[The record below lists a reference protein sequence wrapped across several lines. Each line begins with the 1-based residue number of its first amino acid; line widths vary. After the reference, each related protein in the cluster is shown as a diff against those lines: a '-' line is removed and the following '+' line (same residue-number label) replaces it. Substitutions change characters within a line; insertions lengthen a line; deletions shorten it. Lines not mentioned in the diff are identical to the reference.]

1 MLKKCS
7 GDHKNLISISKQG
20 LSVFPYRAESSGQ
33 IFIINNAISASPV
46 KHPLML
52 L

>member
-1 MLKKCS
+1 MLDKCS
-7 GDHKNLISISKQG
+7 GDHKNLISISEQG
-20 LSVFPYRAESSGQ
+20 LSLFPYYVESSGQ
-33 IFIINNAISASPV
+33 IFIIDSAIRASPV